1 LDYNERIIVMENNEL
16 YYKIHDE
23 IQGRYDNGEITLM
36 EANRAD
42 KAAYDK
48 YANAET
54 VDIIISKYHE

>member
-1 LDYNERIIVMENNEL
+1 MENNEL

-23 IQGRYDNGEITLM
+23 IQGRYDNGEITLI

-48 YANAET
+48 YANGET

>member
-1 LDYNERIIVMENNEL
+1 MENNEL

-23 IQGRYDNGEITLM
+23 IQSRYDTGKITLI